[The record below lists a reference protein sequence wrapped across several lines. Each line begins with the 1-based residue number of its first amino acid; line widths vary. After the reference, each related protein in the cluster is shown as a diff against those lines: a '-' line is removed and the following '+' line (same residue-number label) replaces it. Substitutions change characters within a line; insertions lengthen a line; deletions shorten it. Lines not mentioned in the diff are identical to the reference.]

1 MFSKG
6 EEGILKK
13 IPSSVDLSFYQNNNH
28 AIVLLKDKTD
38 NVENLVAKNDQLLNN
53 FNECFANMNLDQKI
67 MEAKQKS
74 AIPNQVAQIVLS
86 AVHPLFGE
94 ITENVN
100 HSFYSKSIFLT
111 KSR

>member
-1 MFSKG
+1 LFSKG
-6 EEGILKK
+6 EEGIQMK

-28 AIVLLKDKTD
+28 AIVILKDKTD
-38 NVENLVAKNDQLLNN
+38 NVEKRVAKNDQLFNN

-86 AVHPLFGE
+86 TIYPLVGE

-100 HSFYSKSIFLT
+100 HSF
-111 KSR
+111 